1 MTLLTQ
7 QLVGRL
13 LLLPSSEKESAGR
26 RIVEALGGDVRKVA
40 RGLPPRRGNQD
51 GGIDG
56 RLQVYRTVQLARR
69 MERGDGQFVDV
80 GMPEQSR
87 EVVTAGVTV
96 KLERARFS
104 RERLGGF
111 VLDLEREQLTDGL
124 IITASGL
131 SPDAETV
138 VDEIYATRTLR
149 LLAITLAELLTGTI
163 PTSPIEF
170 VDDPRLQLLDHL
182 RTLEA

>member
-26 RIVEALGGDVRKVA
+26 RIVEALGGDA
-40 RGLPPRRGNQD
+40 
-51 GGIDG
+51 
-56 RLQVYRTVQLARR
+56 R

-80 GMPEQSR
+80 GMPEQLR

-96 KLERARFS
+96 KIERVRFS

-111 VLDLEREQLTDGL
+111 VLDLERERLNDGL

-138 VDEIYATRTLR
+138 VDEIHATRTLR
-149 LLAITLAELLTGTI
+149 LMAITLAELLTGAI
-163 PTSPIEF
+163 PPSPIEF
-170 VDDPRLQLLDHL
+170 VDDPRLQLLDYL
-182 RTLEA
+182 RTLEAWGRPRRAGGSGSSQGFVRVVRARGTQEEG